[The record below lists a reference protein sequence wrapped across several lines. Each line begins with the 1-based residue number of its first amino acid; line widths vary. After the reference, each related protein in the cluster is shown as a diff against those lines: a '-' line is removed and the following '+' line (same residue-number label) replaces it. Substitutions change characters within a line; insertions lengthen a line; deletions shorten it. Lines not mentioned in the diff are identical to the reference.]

1 MTTTTL
7 PLSQRTPLAWLG
19 GLSPSQFMRRHWQK
33 KPLLVR
39 NAFPVWAHDG
49 VHGDAHG
56 NAPPVSMQ
64 EVLQEA
70 RNDRLPSRMVDAR
83 YALQLGPF
91 RPRQIPSLKTPGWT
105 ILVQQT
111 NTVLPSADRFLD
123 CFRFV
128 PEGRLDDLMISVASD
143 KGGIGAHVDS
153 YDVFLIQA
161 HGFRRWEIAQTFD
174 PSLVPGLDLKI
185 LQRFV
190 PEQTMV
196 LGPGDLLYLPPQV
209 AHRGTAV
216 DGPCMTYS
224 VGFRAPSAP
233 EIADMAFGQYLDQ
246 KGGDTSWSDPW
257 LEATEHSGE
266 LPDRLVLGL
275 TQQAMACLPTRR
287 EIAQE
292 VVVALSAP
300 HPSVYYDAPPP
311 ITARRF
317 LRLIASSESVRLSPG
332 TRLLLWHDFVA
343 LNGESVDLP
352 AAKPRALQQM
362 RKMLRDLANQ
372 REIPAAALMQ
382 RAADDPLIMLL
393 WQWYLQGYLLPIAA
407 PGKRHPV
414 KS

>member
-1 MTTTTL
+1 
-7 PLSQRTPLAWLG
+7 
-19 GLSPSQFMRRHWQK
+19 MRRYWQK

-39 NAFPVWAHDG
+39 NAFPGWATG
-49 VHGDAHG
+49 E
-56 NAPPVSMQ
+56 APPVSMQ
-64 EVLQEA
+64 QVLQEA
-70 RNDRLPSRMVDAR
+70 RNDRLPSRMVDAH
-83 YALQLGPF
+83 YALQRGPF

-143 KGGIGAHVDS
+143 QGGIGAHVDS

-161 HGFRRWEIAQTFD
+161 QGFRRWEIAQTFD
-174 PSLVPGLDLKI
+174 PRLAPGLDLKI
-185 LQRFV
+185 LQRFA

-216 DGPCMTYS
+216 EGPCMTYS

-233 EIADMAFGQYLDQ
+233 EIADMAFGQYLDD
-246 KGGDTSWSDPW
+246 KGGGDTGWSDPW

-275 TQQAMACLPTRR
+275 AQQAMDCLPTRR

-300 HPSVYYDAPPP
+300 HPSVYYDTAPPLS
-311 ITARRF
+311 ARRF
-317 LRLIASSESVRLSPG
+317 LRLLQSSEGLRLSPG
-332 TRLLLWHDFVA
+332 SRLLLWHDFMA
-343 LNGESVDLP
+343 INGESVALP
-352 AAKPRALQQM
+352 TTTKRTQQQI
-362 RKMLRDLANQ
+362 RQSLRDLANE
-372 REIPAAALMQ
+372 RELSATRLKQ
-382 RAADDPLIMLL
+382 RAHDDPLMVLL
-393 WQWYLQGYLLPIAA
+393 WQWFLQGYLVLIGTHST
-407 PGKRHPV
+407 GKRHPV
-414 KS
+414 KA